1 LDVEEAYSHSASCH
15 HSVQWHVRSHGWCD
29 VSFGQEEDSMEGR
42 LVLRCE
48 VSLTEAF
55 QILRRS
61 HSNDGHAPDSRTH
74 PWSFPEIVII
84 QKVGQGNRY

>member
-1 LDVEEAYSHSASCH
+1 LDVEEAYSHIATCY
-15 HSVQWHVRSHGWCD
+15 HSVQCHVRSHGWRD

-48 VSLTEAF
+48 VRLTEAV

-61 HSNDGHAPDSRTH
+61 DSNDRYASDFSAH
-74 PWSFPEIVII
+74 PWSFQEVANI
-84 QKVGQGNRY
+84 